1 MLSEHANSKVLIA
14 SEPDVSRAATTF
26 SAGELATYRIQTDTT
41 FSAGELATYRIQT
54 DTTFSAGELETYRR
68 YAFAVSKLR
77 ATEQDPA
84 SSVAILLRSMASL
97 IFR

>member
-14 SEPDVSRAATTF
+14 SEPDVSRAA
-26 SAGELATYRIQTDTT
+26 TT